1 MLKKILQT
9 ISTRMIV
16 AAISFAIVVFT
27 TNFFGADGRGEISLF
42 VLNLTL
48 VSMFSLVGGTSLVY
62 LTSRV
67 KPENLLLPSYF
78 WAFNTSIGIT
88 ALLWFVGLQD
98 IRFIYHLGL
107 LALMESLTQVNLQ
120 LVLGDNRI
128 GRYNL
133 VQFIQVVVL
142 MIALSVAYFVF
153 NLDGIEAYIAAFYAS
168 RIYSTV
174 HSLSSIYSL
183 LGFESPRAIRANF
196 WLNLKNLFSYGW
208 VIQTANI
215 AQLLNYRV
223 SYWLL
228 EKLLPEKGT
237 QLVGIYSTGINLAE
251 AVWILSRSISTVQ
264 YAEISNTRDD
274 AYQVDLTVGLFKLNT
289 LITFLCMLPLLLVP
303 ASWFEWIF
311 GKGENFDQIQLV
323 LTFLFPGIIANAA
336 AGSLSH
342 YFSGVARYSVNTYG
356 SAAGLVVT
364 LVTGTLFIPKYGLAG
379 AAAAASASYSVAL
392 FYQWA
397 IFLKKENVNWKLFLL
412 NENDIRRLKSTFIR
426 PEK

>member
-9 ISTRMIV
+9 ISTRVIV
-16 AAISFAIVVFT
+16 AIISFAIVVFT
-27 TNFFGADGRGEISLF
+27 TNFFGAEGRGEISLF

-67 KPENLLLPSYF
+67 TPENLLLPSYF
-78 WAFNTSIGIT
+78 WAFNSSIGIT
-88 ALLWFVGLQD
+88 ALLWFVGLQNTQ
-98 IRFIYHLGL
+98 FIYHLGL

-128 GRYNL
+128 ARYNL
-133 VQFIQVVVL
+133 VQFLQVVL
-142 MIALSVAYFVF
+142 LLAGLALAYFVF
-153 NLDGIEAYIAAFYAS
+153 NLEGIEAYIAAFYVS
-168 RIYSTV
+168 RLYSV
-174 HSLSSIYSL
+174 AHSLSSIYSL
-183 LGFESPRAIRANF
+183 LGFEKPEIIRANF

-251 AVWILSRSISTVQ
+251 AIWILSRSVSTVQ

-274 AYQVDLTVGLFKLNT
+274 SYQVDLTVGLFKLNT
-289 LITFLCMLPLLLVP
+289 IITFLGMIPLLIIP
-303 ASWFEWIF
+303 STWFEWVF
-311 GKGENFDQIQLV
+311 GQGENFDQIQLV
-323 LTFLFPGIIANAA
+323 LLFLFPGIVANAA

-342 YFSGVARYSVNTYG
+342 YFSGVARYHVNTYG
-356 SAAGLVVT
+356 SIAGLVVT
-364 LVTGTLFIPKYGLAG
+364 LILGILLIPSMGLAG
-379 AAAAASASYSVAL
+379 AAIAASGSYITSL
-392 FYQWA
+392 FYQWVV
-397 IFLKKENVNWKLFLL
+397 FLKKENVKWQHFLL
-412 NENDIRRLKSTFIR
+412 DERDIARVKTLFYRSKD
-426 PEK
+426 

>member
-1 MLKKILQT
+1 
-9 ISTRMIV
+9 MIV
-16 AAISFAIVVFT
+16 AIISFAIVVFT

-42 VLNLTL
+42 VLNVTL

-67 KPENLLLPSYF
+67 TPENLLLPSYF
-78 WAFNTSIGIT
+78 WAFNSSIGIT

-98 IRFIYHLGL
+98 EQYIYHLGL

-133 VQFIQVVVL
+133 VQFIQVGLL
-142 MIALSVAYFVF
+142 MLSLAIAHFVF
-153 NLDGIEAYIAAFYAS
+153 DLNGIEAYIAAFYVS
-168 RIYSTV
+168 RLYSIV

-183 LGFESPRAIRANF
+183 LGFEKPENIRANF
-196 WLNLKNLFSYGW
+196 WVNLKNLFGYGW

-223 SYWLL
+223 AYWLL

-237 QLVGIYSTGINLAE
+237 ELVGIYSTGINLAE
-251 AVWILSRSISTVQ
+251 AVWILSRSVSTVQ

-274 AYQVDLTVGLFKLNT
+274 EYQVDLTVGLFKLNT
-289 LITFLCMLPLLLVP
+289 IVTFLCMIPLLLIP
-303 ASWFEWIF
+303 SAWFEWVF

-323 LTFLFPGIIANAA
+323 LLFLFPGIIANAA

-356 SAAGLVVT
+356 SLAGLIVT
-364 LVTGTLFIPKYGLAG
+364 LIAGIVLIPAYGLVG
-379 AAAAASASYSVAL
+379 AAIAASASYVVAL
-392 FYQWA
+392 LYQW
-397 IFLKKENVNWKLFLL
+397 IVFVRKENVSWKHFLL
-412 NENDIRRLKSTFIR
+412 NEKDIQRIKNLI
-426 PEK
+426 